1 MPFFTQI
8 SQGHNVGLLFYGVN
22 DGERTLEWDPANRL
36 AAVTM
41 PGGATVSLAT
51 GPDGARVKKQ
61 SAAATTLYP
70 TADVEATTAGGVTAI
85 ARYPWMD
92 IAVEG
97 TAVRFLHRD
106 HLASVRAVTD
116 MAGALVEATGYAAYG
131 ERLNVGMQARKGYIG
146 ERYDTE
152 TGLLYLNARYH
163 DPVFGRF
170 ISPDDLDPVLPGVGT
185 NRYAY
190 AGNDPVNNS
199 DPNGHQE
206 ANVDFVQAAK
216 MAAEARERELDRRAR
231 EVYKELSYTNVMQ
244 ERYPRGVD
252 PEVLARAIEMRLD
265 DASGRVRAED
275 GLFAVVPPLRG
286 GTAIIG
292 LIGRSAAATGTKA
305 ATRDLAAEALAI
317 VRPGGNPVGVAAKG
331 AGLDV
336 RTVTKAEFDA
346 IKGQLEKLGAKPMD
360 NSRYRQ
366 GQLHDLGNGHNWGV
380 RNSANHGETL
390 DFNLPGI
397 EPFRVHFK

>member
-1 MPFFTQI
+1 MT
-8 SQGHNVGLLFYGVN
+8 G

-41 PGGATVSLAT
+41 PGGGTVSFAT

-92 IAVEG
+92 IVVEG

-116 MAGALVEATGYAAYG
+116 MAGALVEATGYAAFG
-131 ERLNVGMQARKGYIG
+131 ERLNVGFQTPKGYIG

-170 ISPDDLDPVLPGVGT
+170 ISPDDLDPVAEGVGT

-190 AGNDPVNNS
+190 AANDPVNAS

-206 ANVDFVQAAK
+206 ANVDLVLAK
-216 MAAEARERELDRRAR
+216 AMGEAESAEDTAKILHQYAKSKDALGVIDALEATDRAR
-231 EVYKELSYTNVMQ
+231 KQPTAANIGWAAVGIVGMVPNPATKALKAASKAQKGGNVA
-244 ERYPRGVD
+244 EIGTGV
-252 PEVLARAIEMRLD
+252 VKKA
-265 DASGRVRAED
+265 
-275 GLFAVVPPLRG
+275 LRG
-286 GTAIIG
+286 GETAATRNGRRAHNNYATALGSNFDTKVVLPSGKRPDAVDWANRQVRELKPDNPRAIARGQNQVDKYKSELESMDIEPWTAIID
-292 LIGRSAAATGTKA
+292 TY
-305 ATRDLAAEALAI
+305 
-317 VRPGGNPVGVAAKG
+317 RP
-331 AGLDV
+331 
-336 RTVTKAEFDA
+336 
-346 IKGQLEKLGAKPMD
+346 
-360 NSRYRQ
+360 
-366 GQLHDLGNGHNWGV
+366 
-380 RNSANHGETL
+380 
-390 DFNLPGI
+390 
-397 EPFRVHFK
+397 